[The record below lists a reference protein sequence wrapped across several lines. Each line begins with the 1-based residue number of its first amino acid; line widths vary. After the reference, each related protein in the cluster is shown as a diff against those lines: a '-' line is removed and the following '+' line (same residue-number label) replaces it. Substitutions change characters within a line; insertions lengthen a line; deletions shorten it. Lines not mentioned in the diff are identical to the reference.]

1 MKSKNCFK
9 KMFIDMYIR
18 MLCCDNDLEK
28 KLYELIL
35 IELQD
40 VYMYSMLLNE

>member
-1 MKSKNCFK
+1 MNK
-9 KMFIDMYIR
+9 KMYQKIVCDMYIC
-18 MLCCDNDLEK
+18 MVCCDNELEK
-28 KLYELIL
+28 RLYELIL